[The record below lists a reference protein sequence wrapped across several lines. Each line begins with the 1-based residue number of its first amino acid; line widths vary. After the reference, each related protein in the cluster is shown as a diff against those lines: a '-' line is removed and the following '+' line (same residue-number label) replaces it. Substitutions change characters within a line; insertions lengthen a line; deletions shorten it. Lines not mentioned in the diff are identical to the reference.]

1 MIKLENLKSVSHSD
15 ELNIVQIKED
25 LNKKQI
31 FTLNV
36 NVDILKDKTSKLIP
50 YIKHF

>member
-1 MIKLENLKSVSHSD
+1 MIKLENLKSVAHSD

-31 FTLNV
+31 FTLNI
-36 NVDILKDKTSKLIP
+36 NVDIL
-50 YIKHF
+50 YIDNPHLFDTEG